1 MIHAH
6 QPRYQSA
13 ICSLTRTTRVATTG
27 PLSSLAIPGC
37 REIFADSAQ

>member
-13 ICSLTRTTRVATTG
+13 VCSLTRTTRVATTG
-27 PLSSLAIPGC
+27 PLASVAIPGW
-37 REIFADSAQ
+37 REIFADRAQ